1 MRARS
6 RKDTGQIYHKHTMR
20 RRLCLSFASKPRCTV
35 KSFESPYSNAM
46 TIRHLSETIINQI
59 AAGEVIE
66 RPASVIKELVEN
78 AIDAGATR
86 LEIVTGGGGKT
97 LLRVTDNGSGIAP
110 DELTLAVSRHCTSKL
125 SDDVHDIRALGFR
138 GEALPSIGSVSKLS
152 LKSRQRDADSGFEVT
167 VTGGRMEGP
176 RPAALSPGT
185 IAEVR
190 DLFYATPA
198 RLKFMKTER
207 AEATA
212 IADVIKR
219 IAIAFPHIRFS
230 LSGSDRTPLELPATG
245 SGEGAVLDRIAQVLG
260 KDFAENSFAI
270 DAERDGVRLAGFA
283 GIPSFNR
290 GNALHQFAYVNGR
303 PIRDKQIFGALRGA
317 YADVIARDRHPVA
330 VLFLTL
336 DPALVDVNVHPAKA
350 DVRFRDPGLVRG
362 LIVGA
367 IKQALAATG
376 IRPATS
382 GAEAMLQAFRAEG
395 LQPAAASAYRPGNFV
410 QSNWRRDPPVMRSE
424 WSPATAHPAHRPL
437 DPLPVQ
443 AMPSTAG
450 FLAENEQQFLH
461 DLAQPTADAR
471 AALQAA
477 QPELTRS
484 PLGAARAQIHANYI
498 VAQTEDSLVIVD
510 QHAAHERLVY
520 EALKNALNARPIA
533 GQLLLIP
540 EIVDL
545 PQDDV
550 ERLSEHAATLA
561 RFGLGLEQFG
571 PGAIVVRETPAMLGE
586 VDVVQ
591 LVRDLA
597 DEIADHNTSDGLQAM
612 LNHVAATMACHGSV
626 RSGRRLKPE
635 EMNALLREMEAVPGS
650 GTCNHGR
657 PTYIEL
663 KLSDIERLFGR
674 R

>member
-1 MRARS
+1 
-6 RKDTGQIYHKHTMR
+6 
-20 RRLCLSFASKPRCTV
+20 
-35 KSFESPYSNAM
+35 M

-86 LEIVTGGGGKT
+86 IEVVTAGGGKT
-97 LLRVTDNGSGIAP
+97 LLRVTDNGSGIP
-110 DELTLAVSRHCTSKL
+110 SNELPLAVSRHCTSKL

-138 GEALPSIGSVSKLS
+138 GEALPSIGSVSKLT
-152 LKSRQRDADSGFEVT
+152 LKSRPQDAESGFEVI
-167 VTGGRMEGP
+167 VNGGHLEGP
-176 RPAALSPGT
+176 RPAALNRGT

-198 RLKFMKTER
+198 RLKFMKTDR

-212 IADVIKR
+212 ITDIVKR
-219 IAIAFPHIRFS
+219 IAIAFPNVRFS
-230 LSGSDRTPLELPATG
+230 LAGTDRTQLELPATG
-245 SGEGAVLDRIAQVLG
+245 SGADATLERIGQILG
-260 KDFAENSFAI
+260 KEFSENALAI

-303 PIRDKQIFGALRGA
+303 PVRDKQILGALRGA
-317 YADVIARDRHPVA
+317 YSDVIARDRHPVA

-367 IKQALAATG
+367 IKQVLAQSG

-395 LQPAAASAYRPGNFV
+395 FQPRPTANNYASR
-410 QSNWRRDPPVMRSE
+410 NWRTTAPAPRTE
-424 WSPATAHPAHRPL
+424 WSPQTAHPAHKPL
-437 DPLPVQ
+437 DFDHIPAFREDAQ
-443 AMPSTAG
+443 ATIETFS
-450 FLAENEQQFLH
+450 
-461 DLAQPTADAR
+461 QPAADAR
-471 AALQAA
+471 ATIAQA
-477 QPELTRS
+477 PIELMQK
-484 PLGAARAQIHANYI
+484 PLGAARAQIHENYI

-520 EALKNALNARPIA
+520 EALKDALHARPIP
-533 GQLLLIP
+533 GQMLLIP

-545 PQDDV
+545 TEEDA
-550 ERLSEHAATLA
+550 ERLVTHSETLA
-561 RFGLGLEQFG
+561 RFGLGIEQFG
-571 PGAIVVRETPAMLGE
+571 PGAIAVRETPAMLGE
-586 VDVVQ
+586 MNVQ
-591 LVRDLA
+591 QLIRDLA
-597 DEIADHNTSDGLQAM
+597 DEVAEHDTSDGLKAM

-626 RSGRRLKPE
+626 RSGRRMKPE
-635 EMNALLREMEAVPGS
+635 EMNALLRDMEATPGS

-657 PTYIEL
+657 PTYIVL
-663 KLSDIERLFGR
+663 KLTDIERLFGR

>member
-1 MRARS
+1 M
-6 RKDTGQIYHKHTMR
+6 
-20 RRLCLSFASKPRCTV
+20 P
-35 KSFESPYSNAM
+35 
-46 TIRHLSETIINQI
+46 IRHLSETIINQI

-78 AIDAGATR
+78 AIDAGADR
-86 LEIVTGGGGKT
+86 IEVVTAGGGKT
-97 LLRVTDNGSGIAP
+97 LLRVTDNGSGIPA
-110 DELTLAVSRHCTSKL
+110 DELPLAVSRHCTSKL
-125 SDDVHDIRALGFR
+125 TDDVHDIRALGFR
-138 GEALPSIGSVSKLS
+138 GEALPSIGSVAKLS
-152 LKSRQRDADSGFEVT
+152 LKSRPQDAESGFEVS
-167 VTGGRMEGP
+167 VLGGHLEGP
-176 RPAALSPGT
+176 RPAALNRGT

-198 RLKFMKTER
+198 RLKFMKTDR
-207 AEATA
+207 AEASA
-212 IADVIKR
+212 ITDIVKR

-230 LSGSDRTPLELPATG
+230 LAGTDRTSLEMPATG
-245 SGEGAVLDRIAQVLG
+245 TGADATLERIGQVLG
-260 KDFAENSFAI
+260 REFGENSLAI
-270 DAERDGVRLAGFA
+270 DAERDGVRLAGFV
-283 GIPSFNR
+283 GIPSYNR

-303 PIRDKQIFGALRGA
+303 PVRDKQIFGALRGA

-367 IKQALAATG
+367 IKQALAQSG

-395 LQPAAASAYRPGNFV
+395 FQPQSPVDPRPASGGYASAGWRPAPAAAPRG
-410 QSNWRRDPPVMRSE
+410 E
-424 WSPATAHPAHRPL
+424 WSPQTAHPAHRPL
-437 DPLPVQ
+437 DLGS
-443 AMPSTAG
+443 A
-450 FLAENEQQFLH
+450 FRENEQA
-461 DLAQPTADAR
+461 DLAAVRVLAADTRATAEEAPTE
-471 AALQAA
+471 LQ
-477 QPELTRS
+477 QK

-498 VAQTEDSLVIVD
+498 VSQTEDSLVIVD

-520 EALKNALNARPIA
+520 EALKNALHSRPIP
-533 GQLLLIP
+533 GQMLLIP

-545 PQDDV
+545 PEEEA
-550 ERLSEHAATLA
+550 ERLAGHAETLA
-561 RFGLGLEQFG
+561 RFGLGIEQFG
-571 PGAIVVRETPAMLGE
+571 PGAIAVRETPAMLGE
-586 VDVVQ
+586 MNVQ
-591 LVRDLA
+591 QLIRDLA
-597 DEIADHNTSDGLQAM
+597 DEIAEHDTSDGLKAM

-635 EMNALLREMEAVPGS
+635 EMNALLREMEATPGS

-663 KLSDIERLFGR
+663 KLTDIERLFGR

>member
-1 MRARS
+1 MS
-6 RKDTGQIYHKHTMR
+6 I
-20 RRLCLSFASKPRCTV
+20 RLL
-35 KSFESPYSNAM
+35 N
-46 TIRHLSETIINQI
+46 ETIINQI

-86 LEIVTGGGGKT
+86 IEVVTGGGGKT
-97 LLRVTDNGSGIAP
+97 LLRVTDNGSGIPP
-110 DELTLAVSRHCTSKL
+110 DELPLAVSRHCTSKL
-125 SDDVHDIRALGFR
+125 SNDVHDIRALGFR
-138 GEALPSIGSVSKLS
+138 GEALPSIGSVAKLT
-152 LKSRQRDADSGFEVT
+152 LKSRTPDAESGFEISVE
-167 VTGGRMEGP
+167 GGRIEGP
-176 RPAALSPGT
+176 RPAALNRGS

-198 RLKFMKTER
+198 RLKFMKTDR
-207 AEATA
+207 AEASA
-212 IADVIKR
+212 ITDMLKR

-230 LSGSDRTPLELPATG
+230 LAGTDRTPLELPATG
-245 SGEGAVLDRIAQVLG
+245 SGADATLERIGQILG
-260 KDFAENSFAI
+260 KDFTQNSLAI
-270 DAERDGVRLAGFA
+270 DAERDGVRLAGFV
-283 GIPSFNR
+283 GIPSYNR
-290 GNALHQFAYVNGR
+290 GNAQHQFAYVNGR
-303 PIRDKQIFGALRGA
+303 PVRDKQLFGALRGA

-367 IKQALAATG
+367 IKQALAQSG

-395 LQPAAASAYRPGNFV
+395 VQPRSPSTGYALQ
-410 QSNWRRDPPVMRSE
+410 NWRSTPVTPRSE
-424 WSPATAHPAHRPL
+424 WSPETAHPAHRPL
-437 DPLPVQ
+437 DFAAPAFHENGQ
-443 AMPSTAG
+443 AM
-450 FLAENEQQFLH
+450 LAEVSVP
-461 DLAQPTADAR
+461 AADAR
-471 AALQAA
+471 GTLEDAPVELQ
-477 QPELTRS
+477 QK

-498 VAQTEDSLVIVD
+498 VSQTEDSLVIVD

-520 EALKNALNARPIA
+520 EALKNALHSRPIP
-533 GQLLLIP
+533 GQMLLIP
-540 EIVDL
+540 EIIDL
-545 PQDDV
+545 PEEDA
-550 ERLSEHAATLA
+550 ERLASHADTLA
-561 RFGLGLEQFG
+561 RFGLGIEQFG
-571 PGAIVVRETPAMLGE
+571 PGAIAVRETPAMLGE
-586 VDVVQ
+586 MNAQQ
-591 LVRDLA
+591 LIRDLA
-597 DEIADHNTSDGLQAM
+597 DEIAEHDTSDGLKAM
-612 LNHVAATMACHGSV
+612 LHHVAATMACHGSV

-635 EMNALLREMEAVPGS
+635 EMNALLRDMEATPGS

>member
-1 MRARS
+1 MS
-6 RKDTGQIYHKHTMR
+6 I
-20 RRLCLSFASKPRCTV
+20 RLL
-35 KSFESPYSNAM
+35 N
-46 TIRHLSETIINQI
+46 ETIINQI

-86 LEIVTGGGGKT
+86 IEVVTGGGGKT
-97 LLRVTDNGSGIAP
+97 LLRVTDNGSGIPA
-110 DELTLAVSRHCTSKL
+110 DELPLAVARHCTSKL

-138 GEALPSIGSVSKLS
+138 GEALPSIGSVAKLT
-152 LKSRQRDADSGFEVT
+152 LKSRTPDAESGFEILVE
-167 VTGGRMEGP
+167 GGRMQGP
-176 RPAALSPGT
+176 RPAALNRGS

-198 RLKFMKTER
+198 RLKFMKTDR
-207 AEATA
+207 AEASA
-212 IADVIKR
+212 ITDMLKR

-230 LSGSDRTPLELPATG
+230 LAGTDRTPLELPATG
-245 SGEGAVLDRIAQVLG
+245 SGADATLERIGQILG
-260 KDFAENSFAI
+260 KDFTQNSLAI
-270 DAERDGVRLAGFA
+270 DAERDGVRLAGFV
-283 GIPSFNR
+283 GIPSYNR
-290 GNALHQFAYVNGR
+290 GNAQHQFAYVNGR
-303 PIRDKQIFGALRGA
+303 PVRDKQLFGALRGA

-336 DPALVDVNVHPAKA
+336 DPTFVDVNVHPAKA
-350 DVRFRDPGLVRG
+350 DVRFRDPGLIRG

-367 IKQALAATG
+367 IKQALAQSG

-395 LQPAAASAYRPGNFV
+395 VQPRAPSAGYAS
-410 QSNWRRDPPVMRSE
+410 QNWRSAPVTPRSE
-424 WSPATAHPAHRPL
+424 WSPETAHPTHRPL
-437 DPLPVQ
+437 DFAAPAFHENGQ
-443 AMPSTAG
+443 AM
-450 FLAENEQQFLH
+450 LAEVSVP
-461 DLAQPTADAR
+461 AADAR
-471 AALQAA
+471 GTLEDAPVELQ
-477 QPELTRS
+477 QK

-498 VAQTEDSLVIVD
+498 VSQTEDSLVIVD

-520 EALKNALNARPIA
+520 EALKNALHSRPIP
-533 GQLLLIP
+533 GQMLLIP

-545 PQDDV
+545 PEDDA
-550 ERLSEHAATLA
+550 ERLASHAETLA
-561 RFGLGLEQFG
+561 RFGLGIEQFG
-571 PGAIVVRETPAMLGE
+571 PGAIAVRETPAMLGE
-586 VDVVQ
+586 MNAQQ
-591 LVRDLA
+591 LIRDLA
-597 DEIADHNTSDGLQAM
+597 DEIAEHDTSDGLKTM
-612 LNHVAATMACHGSV
+612 LHHVAATMACHGSV

-635 EMNALLREMEAVPGS
+635 EMNALLRDMEATPGS

>member
-1 MRARS
+1 
-6 RKDTGQIYHKHTMR
+6 
-20 RRLCLSFASKPRCTV
+20 
-35 KSFESPYSNAM
+35 M
-46 TIRHLSETIINQI
+46 TIRRLSETIINRI

-86 LEIVTGGGGKT
+86 IEVVTGGGGKT
-97 LLRVTDNGSGIAP
+97 LLRVTDNGGGIPAE
-110 DELTLAVSRHCTSKL
+110 ELALAVSRHCTSKL
-125 SDDVHDIRALGFR
+125 ADDVNDIRALGFR
-138 GEALPSIGSVSKLS
+138 GEALPSIGSVARLT
-152 LKSRQRDADSGFEVT
+152 LKSRPPEAETGFEVS
-167 VTGGRMEGP
+167 VNGGQVDGP
-176 RPAALSPGT
+176 RPAALNRGT

-207 AEATA
+207 AEAAAVTE
-212 IADVIKR
+212 VVKR
-219 IAIAFPHIRFS
+219 IAIAFPNVRFS
-230 LSGSDRTPLELPATG
+230 LAGTDRSPLDLPATG
-245 SGEGAVLDRIAQVLG
+245 QGPEATLERIAQVLG
-260 KDFAENSFAI
+260 KDFPENAI
-270 DAERDGVRLAGFA
+270 ALDAERDGVRLTGFA
-283 GIPSFNR
+283 GVPSFNR
-290 GNALHQFAYVNGR
+290 GNAAHQYAYVNGR
-303 PIRDKQIFGALRGA
+303 PVRDKQIFGALRGA

-336 DPALVDVNVHPAKA
+336 DPAFVDVNVHPAKA

-367 IKQALAATG
+367 VKQALAQSG

-395 LQPAAASAYRPGNFV
+395 LRPSGFSERAAAAGWRPAP
-410 QSNWRRDPPVMRSE
+410 QAMAMRE
-424 WSPATAHPAHRPL
+424 TWTPATAHPAHRPL
-437 DPLPVQ
+437 GLDE
-443 AMPSTAG
+443 S
-450 FLAENEQQFLH
+450 EQPAF
-461 DLAQPTADAR
+461 APIAVPAADAR
-471 AALQAA
+471 AGLAEPAPDL
-477 QPELTRS
+477 LRK
-484 PLGAARAQIHANYI
+484 PLGAARAQIHENYI

-520 EALKNALNARPIA
+520 EALKTALHARPIP
-533 GQLLLIP
+533 GQMLLIP

-545 PQDDV
+545 PEEDA
-550 ERLSEHAATLA
+550 ERLAGHADTLA
-561 RFGLGLEQFG
+561 RFGLGLERFG
-571 PGAIVVRETPAMLGE
+571 PGAIAVRETPAMLGE
-586 VDVVQ
+586 MNVPQ

-597 DEIADHNTSDGLQAM
+597 DEIAEHDTSDGLQAM

-635 EMNALLREMEAVPGS
+635 EMNALLRDMEATPGS

-657 PTYIEL
+657 PTFIEL